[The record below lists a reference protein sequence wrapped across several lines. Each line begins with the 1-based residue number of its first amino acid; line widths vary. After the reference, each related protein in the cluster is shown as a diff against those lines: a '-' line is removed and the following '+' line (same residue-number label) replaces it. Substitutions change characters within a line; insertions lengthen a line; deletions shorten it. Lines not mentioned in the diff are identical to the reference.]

1 MNSGEDEPLA
11 AVFAWSVGGGATGA
25 IMERLIAYRTP
36 ERTRML
42 KEVALATPRGES
54 LTNITTQVQD
64 IVKRSGVRDG
74 ICVLVVPHTTAAITL
89 NSALDEATA
98 TDIIAD
104 LQRLVPKRVD
114 FAHQYDTPADAA
126 GHVKAALIGHSVTLI
141 IADGRLTL
149 GSSQSILFYEFD
161 GPRQRR
167 VQVKLLPG

>member
-1 MNSGEDEPLA
+1 
-11 AVFAWSVGGGATGA
+11 
-25 IMERLIAYRTP
+25 
-36 ERTRML
+36 ML
-42 KEVALATPRGES
+42 NEVTLATPRGES
-54 LTNITTQVQD
+54 LIDITAQVRD
-64 IVKRSGVRDG
+64 IVRASGTEDG

-98 TDIIAD
+98 TDILAD

-141 IADGRLTL
+141 IASGALAL
-149 GSSQSILFYEFD
+149 GGSQSVLFCEFD

-167 VQVKLLPG
+167 VQVKILPG